1 MEAMKAFRNLMFVL
15 LMFVSVFSIH
25 AKNIK
30 GELSGKLTVTSSPYH
45 VKGDII
51 IPPDETLTIPA
62 GVVIKFDT
70 VAVFEIRGKLI
81 AVGTRQK
88 PIIFTSGRKKP
99 QPNDWKGIFFT
110 NSADKKSTLKFC
122 RIEYARTGV
131 RVISTSPTISNCEI
145 KNGEDNGILLKTSR
159 SEISFNVIQQ
169 NKNDGI
175 VAENFKGK
183 IENNK
188 IIDNGDDGIDLR
200 KSKCVVKK
208 NTISEN
214 YDDGIVVNSSEAEI
228 VFNTITK
235 NRDDGILINGKNP
248 DIAFNGIIRNVYG
261 IFVYGKGGPV
271 IQNNTIVQG
280 TYGIYIR
287 DNSKANVVNTISWDN
302 VTEIFTDSTSTIQ
315 ISYSDVNAEVSGK
328 NNINKYPRFISDD
341 DFRLLPTSPCIGKA
355 KLNPPI
361 RVPSSLKGIIGAYPV
376 KK

>member
-1 MEAMKAFRNLMFVL
+1 MNSFRNFMFVL
-15 LMFVSVFSIH
+15 LIFASAFSIH
-25 AKNIK
+25 AKDIK
-30 GELSGKLTVTSSPYH
+30 GELSGKLTVSSSPYH

-51 IPPDETLTIPA
+51 IPPDKTLTIPA

-70 VAVFEIRGKLI
+70 VAVFEVRGKLI
-81 AVGTRQK
+81 AVGTTQK
-88 PIIFTSGRKKP
+88 PILFTSGQKKP

-110 NSADKKSTLKFC
+110 NSADNKSVLKFC

-188 IIDNGDDGIDLR
+188 IIANGDDGIDLR
-200 KSKCVVKK
+200 KSKCLVKK
-208 NTISEN
+208 NIISEN
-214 YDDGIVVNSSEAEI
+214 YDDGVVANDCDAKI
-228 VFNTITK
+228 FLNKIMK
-235 NRDDGILINGKNP
+235 NRDDGVLVNGKKP
-248 DIAFNGIIRNVYG
+248 AIAFNGIIRNTYG
-261 IFVYGKGGPV
+261 IFVYGKSNPV

-302 VTEIFTDSTSTIQ
+302 VTEIFTDSTSTIE
-315 ISYSDVNAEVSGK
+315 ISYSDVNAEIPGK
-328 NNINKYPRFISDD
+328 NNINKDPEFASED
-341 DFRLLPTSPCIGKA
+341 DFQLLPTSPCIGKA

-361 RVPSSLKGIIGAYPV
+361 RVPNSLKGIIGAYPV